1 MNIPIPNIPNV
12 PIPKKRGPKSKKIKQ
27 QEEEEQQED
36 RNKHEEQEE
45 KQQDENELLIEKI
58 PKKRGRKPKGGKIIN
73 STTTIEYNKNVEEN
87 KSFLKPNIILH
98 LKCFLSD
105 IDNDETINNPVS
117 FNFTKDKT
125 SYEYIQN
132 DNVNPELL
140 KSSNNETNQ
149 TINDINHNTY
159 YSLLKNSKD
168 SEENES
174 SDDEN
179 NLNVLKH
186 SNKEIFK
193 KLKQLEINL
202 HLNNCFDKKASCFW
216 DTYDFDNPAIYIP
229 MCYSLNNTINVY
241 GCFCSPECACAYLMN
256 ENLDNATKFERYQLL
271 NHIYTKIYNYKKK
284 IKPAPNPYYTL
295 NKYYGNLNIQKYR
308 SLLQNERLFL
318 IVDKPLTRIM
328 PELIED
334 NDEYILNK
342 KLIPCNTSTKTTFQ
356 IKKKN
361 QKKTQTK
368 NNILNENFGLNTEF
382 NE

>member
-1 MNIPIPNIPNV
+1 MNIPNPNIPNV

-241 GCFCSPECACAYLMN
+241 GCLYFCLSILLYKLVIYLSN
-256 ENLDNATKFERYQLL
+256 
-271 NHIYTKIYNYKKK
+271 
-284 IKPAPNPYYTL
+284 
-295 NKYYGNLNIQKYR
+295 
-308 SLLQNERLFL
+308 
-318 IVDKPLTRIM
+318 DK
-328 PELIED
+328 
-334 NDEYILNK
+334 
-342 KLIPCNTSTKTTFQ
+342 SS
-356 IKKKN
+356 
-361 QKKTQTK
+361 
-368 NNILNENFGLNTEF
+368 
-382 NE
+382 